1 MQISKKVLSI
11 PPHISVSWGDVT
23 SLRIENE
30 ELMVS
35 LRDGTTIRVPSLT
48 PVQLSEVFAAHSQ
61 HLEAQQEPPEVP
73 QGNFGGPFG
82 SPFGGGGQVIGL
94 PLRFG
99 PDGMEGLDAAMAHD
113 PSQANA
119 PDLPPEI
126 LEKIAGISAVLGM
139 ESVASLPMP
148 EANCNCFHCQIARA
162 IQDSEEEEVVEDEEV
177 SLEEL
182 SFREWDI
189 QQSDDNLFTVTNPLD
204 GTEKYSVY
212 LGEPIGCT
220 CGQKNCVHIKAVLQ
234 S

>member
-11 PPHISVSWGDVT
+11 PPYISVSWGDVS

-30 ELMVS
+30 ELLVS
-35 LRDGTTIRVPSLT
+35 LRDGASIHVPNLT
-48 PVQLSEVFAAHSQ
+48 PTQLSEVFAAHSQ
-61 HLEAQQEPPEVP
+61 YLESQHDTPELLP
-73 QGNFGGPFG
+73 
-82 SPFGGGGQVIGL
+82 SPFSSPFPSGGQVIGF

-99 PDGMEGLDAAMAHD
+99 PDGMEGLDAAMSHD

-126 LEKIAGISAVLGM
+126 LEKIAGISTVLGA

-148 EANCNCFHCQIARA
+148 EADCNCFHCQIARA
-162 IQDSEEEEVVEDEEV
+162 VQDSDEEEVIADEEV
-177 SLEEL
+177 SLDEL

-189 QQSDDNLFTVTNPLD
+189 DQTDDNLFTVTNPLD

-220 CGQKNCVHIKAVLQ
+220 CGEKNCAHIKAVLQ

>member
-11 PPHISVSWGDVT
+11 PPYISVSWGDVS

-30 ELMVS
+30 ELLVS
-35 LRDGTTIRVPSLT
+35 LREGTVIRVPNLT
-48 PVQLSEVFAAHSQ
+48 PTQLSEIFAAHSQ
-61 HLEAQQEPPEVP
+61 HLEAQNDAPELPP
-73 QGNFGGPFG
+73 
-82 SPFGGGGQVIGL
+82 SPFSSPFPGGGQVIGF

-99 PDGMEGLDAAMAHD
+99 PDGMEGLDAAMSHD

-126 LEKIAGISAVLGM
+126 LEKIAGISSVLGV
-139 ESVASLPMP
+139 ENVASLPVP

-162 IQDSEEEEVVEDEEV
+162 VQATEEEELVVDEEV
-177 SLEEL
+177 SDEEL
-182 SFREWDI
+182 TFREWDI
-189 QQSDDNLFTVTNPLD
+189 EQTDDNLFTVTNPLD

-220 CGQKNCVHIKAVLQ
+220 CGEKNCCHIKAVLQ